1 MRGSS
6 ELLTWL
12 CRRIPL
18 ESASPIA
25 LPTMP
30 TFLSACQ
37 SPIWHGPPTPCLI
50 VANPPE
56 FKPFSLSYAN

>member
-1 MRGSS
+1 MRGSP

-25 LPTMP
+25 FADYANLRKCMP
-30 TFLSACQ
+30 KSNRTWTVSTFSN
-37 SPIWHGPPTPCLI
+37 S
-50 VANPPE
+50 ANPIE
-56 FKPFSLSYAN
+56 FRAVSSS

>member
-1 MRGSS
+1 MRGSP

-25 LPTMP
+25 LPTVP
-30 TFLSACQ
+30 IFLSACDI
-37 SPIWHGPPTPCLI
+37 PIWRSRQRL
-50 VANPPE
+50 
-56 FKPFSLSYAN
+56 L